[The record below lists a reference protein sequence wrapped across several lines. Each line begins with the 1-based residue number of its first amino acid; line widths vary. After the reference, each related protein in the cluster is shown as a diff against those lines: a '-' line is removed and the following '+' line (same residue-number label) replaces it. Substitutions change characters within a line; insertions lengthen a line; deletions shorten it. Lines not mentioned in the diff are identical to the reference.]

1 MSAIIDRLW
10 SCQVGQ
16 YNVTDKQLKTDIP
29 PGFKPADFSSRYLED
44 SGPYYLKKEADSWIV
59 GLPVAERHIN
69 YIDIAHGGV
78 LTTLADVALS
88 LQVYLSEQPN
98 PNVTTTSLTVNFMAA
113 AKLGDWLEARATID
127 RLGKRTAHVHG
138 SILCGQRVLATASG
152 LFGIYRGD
160 QAHRAGGS
168 DLK

>member
-1 MSAIIDRLW
+1 VSDE
-10 SCQVGQ
+10 
-16 YNVTDKQLKTDIP
+16 QLETEIP
-29 PGFKPADFSSRYLED
+29 PGFKPAGFDSRYLTG
-44 SGPYYLKKEADSWIV
+44 SGPYYLKKEAASWIV
-59 GLPVAERHIN
+59 GLPVAEQHIN

-138 SILCGQRVLATASG
+138 SILCGQQVLATASG
-152 LFGIYRGD
+152 VFGIYRGN
-160 QAHRAGGS
+160 QAHRAAGS
-168 DLK
+168 ELK